1 MVGVPAGATRELANM
16 TFSEI
21 EQSDSRD
28 AASAAVKHEVEQFL
42 FREARVLDEGDYKTW
57 LAMLAEDIH
66 YWMPVVENRMRDD
79 PKGNYGPDRIAFF
92 DDNHV
97 DLSRRVA
104 RLLSRAAWAE
114 NPATRH
120 VHVIS
125 NVEVEPG
132 DCAEEVIAHSV
143 FVNYRNRGERD
154 QDVLMGR
161 RRDVLRR
168 SGTSWL
174 LARRTILLA
183 QNVLL
188 SKNINTFL

>member
-1 MVGVPAGATRELANM
+1 MALGTTKCA
-16 TFSEI
+16 SETP
-21 EQSDSRD
+21 R
-28 AASAAVKHEVEQFL
+28 AAVSAEIHHDVQQFL
-42 FREARVLDEGDYKTW
+42 FHEARILDAGDYEAW
-57 LAMLAEDIH
+57 LALLADDIH
-66 YWMPVVENRMRDD
+66 YWMPVIENRMRGD
-79 PKGNYGPDRIAFF
+79 PKGTYGPDRVALF
-92 DDNHV
+92 DDNRT

-104 RLLSRAAWAE
+104 RFMSSAAWAE

-125 NVEVEPG
+125 NVEVEQG
-132 DCAEEVIAHSV
+132 DHDGEVIAHSV

-168 SGTSWL
+168 NGDSWVI
-174 LARRTILLA
+174 AKRRVLLA